1 MANAYQP
8 YVDYILNGGVAE
20 TAYILTHQGAVCGT
34 NLPIQ
39 QLPVYNFELE
49 DEKDPNVKHTVIV
62 DERANLIE
70 ALANNGVAKNKAGIR
85 LYNQKYYPVRADE
98 DNSTLYLKKVPLLS
112 FRNRAV
118 PVLPRPSSSSSLEP
132 STRRLR

>member
-8 YVDYILNGGVAE
+8 YVDYILSGGVAE
-20 TAYILTHQGAVCGT
+20 TAYILTHQGAICAT

-39 QLPVYNFELE
+39 QLPAYNFQLE
-49 DEKDPNVKHTVIV
+49 DENDPNVKHNVVV
-62 DERANLIE
+62 DERTNLLE

-98 DNSTLYLKKVPLLS
+98 ENSTLYLKKVPPLS

-118 PVLPRPSSSSSLEP
+118 PVLPRLTSSSSLEP